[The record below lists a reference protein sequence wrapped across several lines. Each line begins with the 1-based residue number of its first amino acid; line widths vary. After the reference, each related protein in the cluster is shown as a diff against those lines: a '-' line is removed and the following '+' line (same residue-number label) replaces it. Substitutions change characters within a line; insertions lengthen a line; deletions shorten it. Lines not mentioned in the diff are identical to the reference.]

1 MKSENQKWQKCVK
14 MKTVPRW
21 RNKSKI
27 YLMSH
32 WFKSLPTV
40 LITLSRLSWSGF
52 RRIEAPGSALLA
64 IFFDKIKTWIKWRRR
79 LKMSLQKTNFQTKY
93 KLSFSAKGNAKKFSS
108 FELKIWRTQMLNKFD
123 VSLRYVWFLRFN

>member
-1 MKSENQKWQKCVK
+1 
-14 MKTVPRW
+14 
-21 RNKSKI
+21 
-27 YLMSH
+27 MSH
-32 WFKSLPTV
+32 WFNSLPAV

-93 KLSFSAKGNAKKFSS
+93 KLSFSAKGNTKRF
-108 FELKIWRTQMLNKFD
+108 FYFVLKIWQTQRLNEFD
-123 VSLRYVWFLRFN
+123 VGLTSVRFLRFNQKLPKFAEQWPSTNLDLALTQKRKTE